1 MGIYKAC
8 GCGKDQDKPHTVHTK
23 DWFIDY
29 RYPPGRAGQRV
40 REKVGPAKDEA
51 RIILAE
57 RLQDIRQGKNPA
69 LRKVTPILFKDHA
82 AEVLAKH
89 YGAKRSKE
97 WAELVIDKH
106 LVPFFGEMFLG
117 SIKPKAVTDYMAQ
130 RQGQKRSNGTING
143 ERAVLSK
150 IMSLAVE
157 WERIHENPVHR
168 VKKLERADGRTR
180 FLSHDEADALVTKAP
195 PHLQPVI
202 ITALE
207 TGGRLSEVL
216 GLKWDD
222 LDLDRGLLF
231 FDQTNTKN
239 AKQREI
245 PMTPLLLAT
254 LTAKSKVRAISGAG
268 RTYVFTLHGKRLR
281 DIRTAFEVA
290 HKRAGLGKDVTFHTL
305 RHTFASWYVMRPG
318 SDLKVLQ
325 ELLGHQDMKTTMI
338 YSHLSPDYKRAA
350 RNLIGRQPVVLP
362 GFGGHLVD
370 KLASGQREAQA

>member
-1 MGIYKAC
+1 MAQIVKR
-8 GCGKDQDKPHTVHTK
+8 GKDY
-23 DWFIDY
+23 WIDY
-29 RYPPGRAGQRV
+29 RYPPT
-40 REKVGPAKDEA
+40 REGKRYRQKVGPSKAEA
-51 RIILAE
+51 QIKLSE
-57 RLQDIRQGKNPA
+57 KLKDIRHGLDPA
-69 LRKVTPILFKDHA
+69 IREVKPILFKDHA

-89 YGAKRSKE
+89 YGPKRCRE
-97 WAELVIDKH
+97 WADIVINKH

-117 SIKPKAVTDYMAQ
+117 TINAKSVTDYMAS
-130 RQGQKRSNGTING
+130 RREQKRSNGTVNN

-157 WERIHENPVHR
+157 WDRVHANPVR
-168 VKKLERADGRTR
+168 KVEKLERADGRTR
-180 FLSHDEADALVTKAP
+180 FLTHDEADKLIEKAP
-195 PHLQPVI
+195 PHLKAVI
-202 ITALE
+202 VTALE

-222 LDLDRGLLF
+222 LDLDRGLLY
-231 FDQTNTKN
+231 FDQTNTKS

-254 LTAKSKVRAISGAG
+254 LRAKDKVRAISGDG

-281 DIRTAFEVA
+281 DIRTAFDVA
-290 HKRAGLGKDVTFHTL
+290 HERAKLGPDVTFHTL

-325 ELLGHQDMKTTMI
+325 ELLGHQDLKTTMI

-362 GFGGHLVD
+362 GFGGHSVD
-370 KLASGQREAQA
+370 KPESGQREAQA